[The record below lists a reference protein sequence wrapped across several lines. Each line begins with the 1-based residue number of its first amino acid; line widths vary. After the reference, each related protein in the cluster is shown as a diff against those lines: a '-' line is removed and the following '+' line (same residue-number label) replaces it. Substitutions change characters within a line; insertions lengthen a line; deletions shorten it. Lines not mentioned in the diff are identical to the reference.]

1 MGTQVGRAVSSA
13 LAMGRT
19 VSHHSAQRVF
29 LLSRVM
35 TCGEGKYRSL
45 LCQKQHFLFSKVDYK
60 SRTFIC
66 VIFRLFMLIMRLVIT
81 YAGSLLTQGLRSF
94 LFILLIFSLLAK
106 RGKGREQNLAVE
118 LEGRF
123 SQCFHELTQGGSP
136 GAHEREDTGRQHP
149 LCIPPGPDCC
159 QRFAPGVGLRPG
171 VPVLWTQPPSAPS
184 GVSGQP
190 PVPSALPALPRPDL
204 SFCKRSHQL
213 LRFLPMRK

>member
-1 MGTQVGRAVSSA
+1 MGKENIS
-13 LAMGRT
+13 
-19 VSHHSAQRVF
+19 
-29 LLSRVM
+29 
-35 TCGEGKYRSL
+35 SL

-66 VIFRLFMLIMRLVIT
+66 VIFHLFMSLMRLVII
-81 YAGSLLTQGLRSF
+81 YAGSPLTQGLRSF

-106 RGKGREQNLAVE
+106 RGKGREQDLAVV

-136 GAHEREDTGRQHP
+136 GAHEHEGTGPQHP

-159 QRFAPGVGLRPG
+159 QHFAARVGLRPG
-171 VPVLWTQPPSAPS
+171 IPVLWTQPPTTPS
-184 GVSGQP
+184 GVSDQP
-190 PVPSALPALPRPDL
+190 PVPSALPALPRLDV
-204 SFCKRSHQL
+204 SFCKRWHQL